1 MKILNREDFLRCPAG
16 TVFFGYRTG
25 VFGGLSIKAC
35 NPLPIDA
42 DKLPEDF
49 RRFYAGDFLRV
60 DIDTVLNVGEPGHGE
75 SCFNYDDAAILLE
88 RAEAGEKVDL
98 HFDSAGR
105 DRSSDEDARF
115 AVFDP
120 EDVQRLIA
128 TLVKS
133 GSDSPADKRL
143 AIVSDER
150 DAARFDA
157 HLLRQEKEQ
166 LRLENERLTDEIKR
180 LRGAFFT
187 IMGLC
192 DSECSCAAGVIAKRS
207 LDGNDKP

>member
-49 RRFYAGDFLRV
+49 RRFHSGDFLRV
-60 DIDTVLNVGEPGHGE
+60 DIDTVLNVGEPGRGE

-128 TLVKS
+128 ALGNALEQMSSKKLQTSSNESADDL
-133 GSDSPADKRL
+133 DSYVRAR
-143 AIVSDER
+143 
-150 DAARFDA
+150 AA
-157 HLLRQEKEQ
+157 
-166 LRLENERLTDEIKR
+166 
-180 LRGAFFT
+180 
-187 IMGLC
+187 
-192 DSECSCAAGVIAKRS
+192 IAKAKG
-207 LDGNDKP
+207 LQ